1 MATALDGVQPLF
13 RAVVTTAIPEARNL
27 TADAWTELEG
37 IVARAL
43 SERPPSVQ
51 RQVRVFL
58 RLLNVIAFATRGRG
72 LARLDDAHRLLL
84 LERLASNRFLLVRRG
99 VWGVRTLAFM
109 GYYARADAARAI
121 GYRATPAG
129 WAARSGDRP
138 RPPQSGAGVHR

>member
-13 RAVVTTAIPEARNL
+13 RAVVTTAIPEARNN

-43 SERPPSVQ
+43 AERPPSVQ

-58 RLLNVIAFATRGRG
+58 RLLNVIAFATRGHG
-72 LARLDDAHRLLL
+72 FARLDDVHRLFL
-84 LERLASNRFLLVRRG
+84 LERLGSSRFLLVRRG

-129 WAARSGDRP
+129 WGARSGDRP
-138 RPPQSGAGVHR
+138 RPPRSGTGDHR